1 MGMNKND
8 FDCLAV
14 KFTLME
20 GRGEWNEK
28 SFTRYSMIMS
38 DLWDQISEIA
48 DLNKDGA
55 VTVEEFQ
62 TSLKNVCQG
71 KDYDDLPSSF
81 KQWIV
86 AMFNTIDTDG
96 DGYIGI
102 EEFRYDC
109 VNRQAVSDL
118 KELDKAFTRI
128 SENGG
133 VTRTRYQQLFAQFLG
148 DTDPQSDGCFLFGPL
163 PLRD

>member
-1 MGMNKND
+1 MAANYSWDNRIKFLVRYLYDLDNNGYLNKND

-14 KFTLME
+14 KFTVME
-20 GRGEWNEK
+20 GRGEWSEK
-28 SFTRYSMIMS
+28 SFTRYSMIMC

-55 VTVEEFQ
+55 VTIEEFQ

-71 KDYDDLPSSF
+71 KEYDDLPSSF

-96 DGYIGI
+96 G
-102 EEFRYDC
+102 
-109 VNRQAVSDL
+109 Q
-118 KELDKAFTRI
+118 
-128 SENGG
+128 
-133 VTRTRYQQLFAQFLG
+133 
-148 DTDPQSDGCFLFGPL
+148 
-163 PLRD
+163 